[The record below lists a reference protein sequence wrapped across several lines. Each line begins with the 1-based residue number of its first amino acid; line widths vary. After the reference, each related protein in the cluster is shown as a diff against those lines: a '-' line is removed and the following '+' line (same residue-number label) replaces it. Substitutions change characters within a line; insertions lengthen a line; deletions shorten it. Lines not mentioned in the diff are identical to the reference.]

1 MAQAVHVVSIDEVNV
16 LPFNVQP
23 LPVTS
28 KLTAPVPDP
37 PTAERVI
44 EVPGTYP
51 NKTGYTTRGF

>member
-1 MAQAVHVVSIDEVNV
+1 VTQAVQVVSIDEVNV

-44 EVPGTYP
+44 EVPGRYVS
-51 NKTGYTTRGF
+51 KTG